1 MIWKYKKKTLAV
13 ERHNVGQ
20 EDEGVKVQKEDK
32 LKQKY
37 VQNIIMNPNILYADS
52 KKKC

>member
-1 MIWKYKKKTLAV
+1 MTYDMKIQKKTLAV

-32 LKQKY
+32 LKQNMFK
-37 VQNIIMNPNILYADS
+37 IS
-52 KKKC
+52 